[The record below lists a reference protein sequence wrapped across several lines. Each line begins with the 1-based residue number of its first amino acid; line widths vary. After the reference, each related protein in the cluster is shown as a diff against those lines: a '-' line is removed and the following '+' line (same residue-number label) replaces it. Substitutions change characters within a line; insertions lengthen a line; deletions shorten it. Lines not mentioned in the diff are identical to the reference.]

1 MSFDPDAYLAKKAA
15 PVVQNVNTSAS
26 AGFNPDAYIAKKVGR
41 EPSQFPV
48 SSLPQDAGVINEGIP
63 MPQEAPPR
71 KIGGFNPNAV
81 ANDNAM
87 PGLESIGNAISL
99 GYLPQI
105 QAFVEKNLMPNPT
118 AEVDAQLKAQG
129 FQIPAQDYV
138 NLRDENI
145 ARQEEQARLYPD
157 KVLGGNILGAITTAP
172 IMGAAGQAAGLGQK
186 AGAVNRLKD
195 AALFGLGYGAVVNP
209 GDTEGEVSPLQLNDR
224 ALNAG
229 KNALMGVAVQG
240 AGETVAKASEAVKKA
255 PEIFEKAGNITAVK
269 AIGAIGRD
277 MKKLFRNNNAQEL
290 GDTLIKNNII
300 QAGDTLEDVAQKAL
314 TAKNEAGKRIGDIYK
329 QTNAELK
336 NPQTL
341 AKLSPKNRKLLSIT
355 ELDGDRL
362 ADVSFK
368 RIEKS
373 LKNDLAR
380 TEVKN
385 KIKDTLDE
393 LRSKGSNI
401 DLLDLQEMKTKL
413 DKRINYDKALRD
425 MPEVQQEFKNIRD
438 VLSKAIQ
445 NRVRVLGRV
454 SGNKELINELKD
466 ANKLYGQYSKAES
479 IASSRARELEGQRFL
494 SLTETITGSAGATI
508 GAMTGDS
515 PEERVKNA
523 ILGFAA
529 GAAAKKADKFITP
542 AAAQAA
548 KRLGKVLQS
557 PANFAKYGEPL
568 IEAAKKSPQEFQA
581 FIKQLTNDPEFK
593 KLARPGMA
601 K

>member
-1 MSFDPDAYLAKKAA
+1 MSFDPDAYLAKKTQVAQT
-15 PVVQNVNTSAS
+15 VTTQAS
-26 AGFNPDAYIAKKVGR
+26 AGFNPDAYLEKKVGR
-41 EPSQFPV
+41 QPNQFPV
-48 SSLPQDAGVINEGIP
+48 SSLPQDQGVINEGVP
-63 MPQEAPPR
+63 VAPEVAPR
-71 KIGGFNPNAV
+71 KYPKFGFNPDSV
-81 ANDNAM
+81 KNDDAM

-105 QAFVEKNLMPNPT
+105 QAFVENNLMPNPT
-118 AEVDAQLKAQG
+118 AEVDAQLKEQG
-129 FQIPAQDYV
+129 FQVPEQSYV

-145 ARQEEQARLYPD
+145 KRQEIQAQQNPE

-172 IMGAAGQAAGLGQK
+172 IMAGAGQAVGLGQK
-186 AGAVNRLKD
+186 AGALNRFKD
-195 AALFGLGYGAVVNP
+195 AAIFGAGYGAAVNP
-209 GDTEGEVSPLQLNDR
+209 GDTEGEVNPIQAGER
-224 ALNAG
+224 GINAA
-229 KNALMGVAVQG
+229 KSAAMGLVAQG
-240 AGETVAKASEAVKKA
+240 AGEAVAKGSEAIKKA
-255 PEIFEKAGNITAVK
+255 PGVFDKAGNVTAVK
-269 AIGAIGRD
+269 SIGAIGRD
-277 MKKLFRNNNAQEL
+277 MKKLFKNNGASEL
-290 GDTLIKNNII
+290 GDTLIKNNIVS
-300 QAGDTLEDVAQKAL
+300 AGDTLEDVAQKAL
-314 TAKNEAGKRIGDIYK
+314 AAKSETGKKIGEIYK
-329 QTNAELK
+329 RTSEELK
-336 NPQTL
+336 NANL
-341 AKLSPKNRKLLSIT
+341 AGKNKKLLEIT
-355 ELDGDRL
+355 ELDGEKL
-362 ADVSFK
+362 ADISMK

-393 LRSKGSNI
+393 LKGKGNKI

-413 DKRINYDKALRD
+413 DKRINYDKALKD

-454 SGNKELINELKD
+454 SGNKELVNELRD

-479 IASSRARELEGQRFL
+479 IASNRAREIEGQRFL
-494 SLTETITGSAGATI
+494 SLTETISGSAGATV

-523 ILGFAA
+523 MIGFVA
-529 GAAAKKADKFITP
+529 GATAKKADKFLTP
-542 AAAQAA
+542 AIARSA

-581 FIKQLTNDPEFK
+581 FIKQLNNDPEFK
-593 KLARPGMA
+593 KILRPGMA